1 MLAYA
6 ADRPTI
12 AARRSSPHSFLIIA
26 TAHILAI
33 AVLVSIKMDLP
44 VRIPNPPIVVRNIP
58 LPQPSQVNPPERR
71 PELRDSSPTMP
82 DVVLPTPLPNPIPNP
97 GPLAGDPGSFGA
109 SDPMPPL
116 PPLPATTG
124 ETRGPALLTP
134 PDSLKPPY
142 PRAKLL
148 LEEEASLT
156 LKLTIDTSGR
166 VTAVEPVGRVDRQFF
181 EAARRH
187 LLAHWRY
194 RPALKDGQPIVT
206 TLITTLHFRI
216 DG

>member
-6 ADRPTI
+6 ADRPKI

-33 AVLVSIKMDLP
+33 AVLVSLKMELP
-44 VRIPNPPIVVRNIP
+44 VRIPNPPIIVRTVP
-58 LPQPSQVNPPERR
+58 LPQPPQANPSERR
-71 PELRDSSPTMP
+71 SELRGFSPTLP
-82 DVVLPTPLPNPIPNP
+82 DLARPIPLPNPIPSLGLLP
-97 GPLAGDPGSFGA
+97 ADAGGFGA

-116 PPLPATTG
+116 PPLPAAKG
-124 ETRGPALLTP
+124 ETRSLALLTP
-134 PDSLKPPY
+134 PDPLKPPY

-148 LEEEASLT
+148 LEKEASLT
-156 LKLTIDTSGR
+156 LRLTIDTSGR

-194 RPALKDGQPIVT
+194 RTALKDGQPIVT
-206 TLITTLHFRI
+206 TLLTTLHFRI